1 MMSTPAPKVSID
13 RPSADDHAETV
24 RRITGFM
31 GGFSLEATRLGPAD
45 VEALATAVPNRT
57 PVYLTA
63 VPGRPHSEL
72 IESASRLR
80 AAGLEPVPHLA
91 VRDLENIAAL
101 DDVLSRLA
109 AGASVSRIL
118 VVAGDRDRPA
128 GPFSSAID
136 MVESG
141 LLQRCG
147 IVEVG
152 VAGYPQGHPRIS
164 ADALDRALAAKIE
177 AAEQTGLAVHIVTQ
191 FGFDAGAIVSWLIRL
206 RDLGIEHP
214 VRVGMAGPTNLSTL
228 LRYAQRCGVRASAQG
243 LTQQAGLIKHLLGTS
258 APDDIIRPLTEAC
271 TDGRHGQ
278 VAPHFYSF
286 GGAAATGRWA
296 AAVAAGNIVLDRT
309 DGFGVEPL

>member
-1 MMSTPAPKVSID
+1 MMPVPAPKTSTD

-31 GGFSLEATRLGPAD
+31 RGFSLEATRLGAAD
-45 VEALATAVPNRT
+45 LDALIAAVPERT

-63 VPGRPHSEL
+63 VSGRPYAEL
-72 IESASRLR
+72 VESASLLR
-80 AAGLEPVPHLA
+80 SAGFEPVPHLA
-91 VRDLENIAAL
+91 VRDLDGVDAL
-101 DDVLSRLA
+101 DDVLARLE
-109 AGASVSRIL
+109 AGALVSRIL

-136 MVESG
+136 VIESG
-141 LLQRCG
+141 LLQRRG
-147 IVEVG
+147 VTEVG

-191 FGFDAGAIVSWLIRL
+191 FGFDAGAILSWLIRL

-243 LTQQAGLIKHLLGTS
+243 LTRQAGLIKHLLGTS
-258 APDDIIRPLTEAC
+258 APDDIIRPLAEAC
-271 TDGRHGQ
+271 AGGRLGQ

-286 GGAAATGRWA
+286 GGPAATGRWA
-296 AAVAAGNIVLDRT
+296 TAVAAGHIVLDRT
-309 DGFGVEPL
+309 DGFGVEPS